1 MKFNCIAAGTLF
13 LAAMA
18 SSQAF
23 ELKGFKSIDFGASNA
38 TLTANGLNCR
48 PQGTNVVEC
57 SGADTLFGFSGTV
70 RAWLSSDKVT
80 NIRMVVVD
88 KKPVN
93 LVDAYSQALGKPKTF
108 IQRYPRQDVTVSYW
122 IAMDGTSVSTF
133 TTGTTLVVKNPDT
146 GEERHSATADYMDRA
161 STMDLLAK
169 AKKAEQTKR
178 DF

>member
-18 SSQAF
+18 SSHAF
-23 ELKGFKSIDFGASNA
+23 ELKGFKSVEFGASSA

-48 PQGTNVVEC
+48 PQGTNVEC
-57 SGADTLFGFSGTV
+57 SGADTLFGLSGTV
-70 RAWLSSDKVT
+70 RAWLRNDKVT
-80 NIRMVVVD
+80 SIRMVVVD

-122 IAMDGTSVSTF
+122 TARDGTSVSTF

-146 GEERHSATADYMDRA
+146 GEERHSATADYMDKA
-161 STMDLLAK
+161 STIDLLAK
-169 AKKAEQTKR
+169 AKKAEQSKR